1 MGLKVYEGKEKP
13 YFHIVILG
21 TGANGSHFFRSL
33 CQDIAT
39 YYGTKGSVYSNS
51 YPFNFQIYL
60 VDEDKV
66 ESKNLKNQLFDQDDI
81 GEYKVDAL
89 RERYGEH
96 YNIFVKSVPQYITEL
111 ESLQKLFD
119 VKDERNCIPI
129 LCGMVDNNR
138 TRQLMDEFFH
148 SDFLDDLIYIDAGVE
163 GVFMVPGKKE
173 NEFTSEEEKIA
184 DRSGFSGQ
192 VVVGY
197 KKKGL
202 VWLNPI
208 GRVYGDILTD
218 EESVFPNQSCGE
230 AILNNPQR
238 CATNKFA
245 AQIANNIMNT
255 LFHTREIEIHRVDF
269 NARVSGA
276 NPVYVPIATQR
287 EYKEFLKTI

>member
-1 MGLKVYEGKEKP
+1 
-13 YFHIVILG
+13 
-21 TGANGSHFFRSL
+21 
-33 CQDIAT
+33 
-39 YYGTKGSVYSNS
+39 
-51 YPFNFQIYL
+51 
-60 VDEDKV
+60 
-66 ESKNLKNQLFDQDDI
+66 
-81 GEYKVDAL
+81 
-89 RERYGEH
+89 
-96 YNIFVKSVPQYITEL
+96 
-111 ESLQKLFD
+111 
-119 VKDERNCIPI
+119 
-129 LCGMVDNNR
+129 
-138 TRQLMDEFFH
+138 
-148 SDFLDDLIYIDAGVE
+148 
-163 GVFMVPGKKE
+163 MVPGKKE

-287 EYKEFLKTI
+287 EYKDFLKTI